1 MATEGH
7 LSTPVLWLLLLSVQ
21 VSLGAD
27 ELRLSNGTGPCSGRV
42 EVKHE
47 EEWGTVCDGDWTIE
61 DAEVVCKQLQCGSAV
76 QALNRAPFG
85 EGTGPTWLYR
95 VDCRGDESALWNC
108 SHTGWGAFT
117 CPHYFDT
124 GVMCSGF
131 SGLHLTGGDTACSG
145 HLEVM
150 QEETWA
156 TVCFSHIDFKAASV
170 ICNELE
176 CGQAVDILRGTHL
189 GDRHELIWQEEF
201 HCVGNETHLAHC
213 PRILHH
219 IKTCS
224 HDATVLCSGYGG
236 YRLANGSTT
245 CSGRVELL
253 HGGTW
258 GTLCDYLWDLPA
270 ANALCQQLDCGVALL
285 IPGGQSFRKG
295 NGSVWNGTFS
305 CKKNGSSL
313 GACPVSVLPQDEC
326 PAGKDARVICS
337 GCPGGRLVN
346 GTTCSGRVEIRH
358 GDTWGRLCRS
368 HWNLQAADVLCHQ
381 LNCGYARSIQTGD
394 RFVDGNGPVWRDAFH
409 CEGTE
414 SCLWDCAQVTLGNPA
429 CSAEDAATVICSGLA
444 ESLRLLGGESR
455 CDGRVE
461 ISLHGTWS
469 RVLDDD
475 WNIKDA
481 HVVCR
486 QLQCGIAE
494 KAYYLPRSKRGKG
507 LVALRNVQCAGNET
521 QLMLCKTSH
530 SQTVPMG
537 VAEDVGVICSGSR
550 QIRLVN
556 GTNRCAGRV
565 ELYHDGIWGTICDD
579 KWDLSDANVVCKQLR
594 CGHAIKAFASAHY
607 GEGSGQIWLD
617 DVNCTGA
624 ESDLWACPSRAWGQH
639 NCQHKEDAGVL
650 CSEFLDLRLVNGS
663 DCAGRLE
670 VFYNGTWG
678 SICSNRMSQL
688 TAITVCKHLNCGDG
702 GEIAADFKYGPGSGP
717 TWLDHIECT
726 EQHNSLWQCQSD
738 PWDAQSCGNRAEETH
753 ISCSGRKEA
762 MSPATFAECPNS
774 TSCSDRE
781 KLRVIGGEDGC
792 SGRVEI
798 WHQGSWG
805 TVCDDSWDVAD
816 ANVVC
821 RQMGCGSAVSALSE
835 ATFGEGTGPIWLEK
849 VHCKGTELSLWECP
863 AKPLFGKNCDHKEDA
878 AVNCSGVTETTA
890 SPTRADRPRRPATES
905 TRISMPVIFCIVL
918 GALLCM
924 VLAILAGQIRRARAQ
939 QRGSRL
945 PYDPFS
951 EAVYEEIDYNLMR
964 EKQSMTGLS
973 ESSKTKARF
982 YSGDSDEEN
991 GPGATQDVSP
1001 LPGNALED
1009 GYDDVT
1015 EAPGPKDASLSGQ
1028 NEQEIIGISEE
1039 SDRNKES
1046 RTGES
1051 RRAVLLVFIIYSYCS
1066 ELRENQGGGYLKG
1079 SPRFYLTTVREEHY
1093 LLK

>member
-1 MATEGH
+1 MATKGH
-7 LSTPVLWLLLLSVQ
+7 LSTPVLWLLLLSIQ
-21 VSLGAD
+21 VSLCAD
-27 ELRLSNGTGPCSGRV
+27 ELRLSNGTGICSGRV

-47 EEWGTVCDGDWTIE
+47 EQWGTVCDGDWTIE
-61 DAEVVCKQLQCGSAV
+61 DAEVVCKQLRCGSAV
-76 QALNRAPFG
+76 EALNRAPFG
-85 EGTGPTWLYR
+85 EGSGPTWLYR
-95 VDCRGDESALWNC
+95 VDCRGNESALWNC
-108 SHTGWGAFT
+108 SHIGWGAFT

-124 GVMCSGF
+124 GVICSGF
-131 SGLHLTGGDTACSG
+131 SELRLTGGDTACSG
-145 HLEVM
+145 HLKVK

-156 TVCFSHIDFKAASV
+156 TVCFSHIDFKTASV

-176 CGQAVDILRGTHL
+176 CGQAVDILRGTHF
-189 GDRHELIWQEEF
+189 GDRHERIWQEEF
-201 HCVGNETHLAHC
+201 HCIGNETHLAHC
-213 PRILHH
+213 PRMLHRS
-219 IKTCS
+219 KTCS
-224 HDATVLCSGYGG
+224 HDATVVCSGYGG

-285 IPGGQSFRKG
+285 IPGGQSFGKG
-295 NGSVWNGTFS
+295 NRSVWNGTFS
-305 CKKNGSSL
+305 CKKNGSHL
-313 GACPVSVLPQDEC
+313 RDCPVSVLGHDEC
-326 PAGKDARVICS
+326 PAGKDARVVCS

-358 GDTWGRLCRS
+358 GDTWGRLCHS
-368 HWNLQAADVLCHQ
+368 HWNLQAASVLCHQ
-381 LNCGYARSIQTGD
+381 LNCGYAKSIQTGE

-414 SCLWDCAQVTLGNPA
+414 SCLWDCAQVTLGNPV
-429 CSAEDAATVICSGLA
+429 CSAREAATVICSGLD
-444 ESLRLLGGESR
+444 ESLRLSGGESR

-461 ISLHGTWS
+461 IFLHGMWS
-469 RVLDDD
+469 RVLDDEWD
-475 WNIKDA
+475 IKDA

-486 QLQCGIAE
+486 QLQCGIAK
-494 KAYYLPRSKRGKG
+494 KAYYLPRSQRGMG
-507 LVALRNVQCAGNET
+507 LVGLRSVQCAGNET

-530 SQTVPMG
+530 SQTVPTG

-556 GTNRCAGRV
+556 GTKRCAGRV

-579 KWDLSDANVVCKQLR
+579 NWDLSDANVVCKQLG
-594 CGHAIKAFASAHY
+594 CGHAIKAFVSAHY

-624 ESDLWACPSRAWGQH
+624 ESDLWSCPSRTWGQH

-650 CSEFLDLRLVNGS
+650 CSEFLALRLANGN

-702 GEIAADFKYGPGSGP
+702 GEIARDFEYGRGSGP

-726 EQHNSLWQCQSD
+726 EQHSSLWQCQSD
-738 PWDAQSCGNRAEETH
+738 PWDPQSCDNRAEETH
-753 ISCSGRKEA
+753 ISCTGRKEA
-762 MSPATFAECPNS
+762 TSPATFAECPNS

-821 RQMGCGSAVSALSE
+821 RQLGCGSAVSALSE
-835 ATFGEGTGPIWLEK
+835 AAFGEGTGPIWLEK
-849 VHCKGTELSLWECP
+849 VHCKGTELSLWDCP

-878 AVNCSGVTETTA
+878 AVDCSGVTETTA
-890 SPTRADRPRRPATES
+890 SPTRADPPRRPATDN
-905 TRISMPVIFCIVL
+905 TRISMPVILCIIL
-918 GALLCM
+918 GALLCL

-939 QRGSRL
+939 QRGSRQS
-945 PYDPFS
+945 YDPFS

-964 EKQSMTGLS
+964 EKQGMTGFS
-973 ESSKTKARF
+973 E
-982 YSGDSDEEN
+982 
-991 GPGATQDVSP
+991 VSP
-1001 LPGNALED
+1001 LPENTPED
-1009 GYDDVT
+1009 GYDDVA
-1015 EAPGPKDASLSGQ
+1015 EAPGPKDASLSEQ
-1028 NEQEIIGISEE
+1028 NEQETIGIPEE
-1039 SDRNKES
+1039 SDRNKDS
-1046 RTGES
+1046 RTDWSPNVSGN
-1051 RRAVLLVFIIYSYCS
+1051 RTS
-1066 ELRENQGGGYLKG
+1066 EAERDSSPALEDTGYDD
-1079 SPRFYLTTVREEHY
+1079 TEELGH
-1093 LLK
+1093 

>member
-1 MATEGH
+1 MATKGH
-7 LSTPVLWLLLLSVQ
+7 LCSPLLWLLLLSIQ

-47 EEWGTVCDGDWTIE
+47 EQWGTVCDGDWTIE
-61 DAEVVCKQLQCGSAV
+61 DAEVVCKQLRCGSAV

-85 EGTGPTWLYR
+85 EGSGPTWLYR
-95 VDCRGDESALWNC
+95 VDCRGDESTLWNC
-108 SHTGWGAFT
+108 SHAGWGAFT

-124 GVMCSGF
+124 GVICSGF

-145 HLEVM
+145 HLKVK

-156 TVCFSHIDFKAASV
+156 TVCFSHIDFKTASV
-170 ICNELE
+170 ICNELA
-176 CGQAVDILRGTHL
+176 CGQAVDILRGMHF
-189 GDRHELIWQEEF
+189 GDSHEPIWQEEF

-213 PRILHH
+213 PRMLHRS
-219 IKTCS
+219 KTCS
-224 HDATVLCSGYGG
+224 HDATVVCSGYGG

-285 IPGGQSFRKG
+285 IPGGQSFGKG
-295 NGSVWNGTFS
+295 KGSVWNGTFS
-305 CKKNGSSL
+305 CKKNVSRL
-313 GACPVSVLPQDEC
+313 RDCRVSVLGHDEC
-326 PAGKDARVICS
+326 PAGKDAHVVCS

-358 GDTWGRLCRS
+358 GDMWGRLCRS
-368 HWNLQAADVLCHQ
+368 HWNLQAANVLCHQ
-381 LNCGYARSIQTGD
+381 LNCGYAKSIHTGD
-394 RFVDGNGPVWRDAFH
+394 HFVDGNGPVWRDAFH

-414 SCLWDCAQVTLGNPA
+414 SCLWDCAQVTLGNPT
-429 CSAEDAATVICSGLA
+429 CSAREAATVICSGLA
-444 ESLRLLGGESR
+444 ESLRLSGGESR

-461 ISLHGTWS
+461 ISLHGMWS

-475 WNIKDA
+475 WDIKDA

-494 KAYYLPRSKRGKG
+494 KAYYLPRSERGMG
-507 LVALRNVQCAGNET
+507 LVGLRSVQCAGNET
-521 QLMLCKTSH
+521 QLMFCKTSH
-530 SQTVPMG
+530 SQTVPTG
-537 VAEDVGVICSGSR
+537 IAEDIGVICSGSK

-579 KWDLSDANVVCKQLR
+579 SWDLSDANVVCKQLG
-594 CGHAIKAFASAHY
+594 CGHAIKAFVSAYY

-624 ESDLWACPSRAWGQH
+624 ESDLWACPSRPWAQH

-650 CSEFLDLRLVNGS
+650 CSEFLALRLVNGS

-678 SICSNRMSQL
+678 SICSNRMSQV

-702 GEIAADFKYGPGSGP
+702 GEIARDFKYGRGSGP

-726 EQHNSLWQCQSD
+726 EQHSSLWQCQSD
-738 PWDAQSCGNRAEETH
+738 PWDLQSCDNRAEETH
-753 ISCSGRKEA
+753 ISCTGRKEA
-762 MSPATFAECPNS
+762 TSPGTFAECPNF

-781 KLRVIGGEDGC
+781 KLRVVGGEDGC

-821 RQMGCGSAVSALSE
+821 RQLGCGSAVSVPSE
-835 ATFGEGTGPIWLEK
+835 AAFGEGTGPIWLEK
-849 VHCKGTELSLWECP
+849 VDCKGTELSLWDCP
-863 AKPLFGKNCDHKEDA
+863 AKPLFDKNCNHKEDA
-878 AVNCSGVTETTA
+878 AVNCSGMTETTA
-890 SPTRADRPRRPATES
+890 SPTRAAPPRHPATDS
-905 TRISMPVIFCIVL
+905 MRISTPVILCIIL
-918 GALLCM
+918 GALLCL
-924 VLAILAGQIRRARAQ
+924 VLAILAGQIRNARA

-945 PYDPFS
+945 SYDPFS
-951 EAVYEEIDYNLMR
+951 KAVYEEIDYNLMR
-964 EKQSMTGLS
+964 ENQGMTGLS
-973 ESSKTKARF
+973 GLYSESSETKAQF

-991 GPGATQDVSP
+991 GPGVTQEVSP
-1001 LPGNALED
+1001 LSGNALED

-1028 NEQEIIGISEE
+1028 NEQEIIGIPEE
-1039 SDRNKES
+1039 SDRNKDS
-1046 RTGES
+1046 WTDWSHNVSGNRT
-1051 RRAVLLVFIIYSYCS
+1051 S
-1066 ELRENQGGGYLKG
+1066 EAERHSSPAFEDTGYDDI
-1079 SPRFYLTTVREEHY
+1079 EELEH
-1093 LLK
+1093 